1 MNPFMET
8 DLSSPQYGAGRPN
21 VGPSDSSDSA
31 SDLPPGMDS
40 DSDAQGTG
48 ERDSVNQRHGGRP
61 ADVAPDE
68 IVDEEEAGISHAR
81 PDPVR
86 NGGDPY

>member
-1 MNPFMET
+1 MNPFT
-8 DLSSPQYGAGRPN
+8 DPDLSSPRYRAVRPN

-31 SDLPPGMDS
+31 SDMPPGMDS
-40 DSDAQGTG
+40 DTDAQGTG
-48 ERDSVNQRHGGRP
+48 ERDSVNPRRGGRP

-68 IVDEEEAGISHAR
+68 IVDEDEAGVSHAR

-86 NGGDPY
+86 NGGDAV

>member
-1 MNPFMET
+1 MNPFMDL
-8 DLSSPQYGAGRPN
+8 DLSSSRHEAGRPN

-48 ERDSVNQRHGGRP
+48 ERDSVNQRHSGRP
-61 ADVAPDE
+61 SDVAPDE
-68 IVDEEEAGISHAR
+68 IVDEDQAGVSHSV

-86 NGGDPY
+86 NGGTPD

>member
-1 MNPFMET
+1 MEP
-8 DLSSPQYGAGRPN
+8 DLSSPLHAAGRPP

-31 SDLPPGMDS
+31 SDVPPGMDS

-48 ERDSVNQRHGGRP
+48 ERDSVNQRHSGRP
-61 ADVAPDE
+61 ADVAPDD
-68 IVDEEEAGISHAR
+68 IVDEDEAGVSHSR

-86 NGGDPY
+86 NGGDPA